1 MKLRLALVFLLVAM
15 SQSVQAEHVVGGS
28 IGIGLQD
35 FESFD
40 GENLGASDGINT
52 ELFYRYMLSEH
63 FGVEVAGYA
72 GAAGMLNTL
81 GGLLFDVQDMRYTG
95 IRGAIYSQVYVSQAN
110 KLFAKVGTS
119 QSHLKYKV
127 TNIWNQEPSRE
138 VSSRGSDMFV
148 AVGWGMDFKS
158 GIGVTAEY
166 QYLPIQEMT
175 VQNVSL
181 GINYRF

>member
-1 MKLRLALVFLLVAM
+1 MKLRLALVVMVMVTSLTVR
-15 SQSVQAEHVVGGS
+15 AEHIVGGT

-40 GENLGASDGINT
+40 GEELGVSDGINT
-52 ELFYRYMLSEH
+52 ELFYRYMLSEY
-63 FGVEVAGYA
+63 FGIEAATYA
-72 GAAGMLNTL
+72 GTGGVLNTL
-81 GGLLFDVQDMRYTG
+81 GGVLFDVQDMRYTG
-95 IRGAIYSQVYVSQAN
+95 VRGSVYSQVYLSQAN
-110 KLFAKVGTS
+110 KLFAKVGVG

-138 VSSRGSDMFV
+138 VSSHGSDMFV

-175 VQNVSL
+175 VNNISI

>member
-1 MKLRLALVFLLVAM
+1 MQLRFMFAAM
-15 SQSVQAEHVVGGS
+15 MAMVCLPTQAEHVVGGT
-28 IGIGLQD
+28 IGLGLQE

-40 GENLGASDGINT
+40 GEDLGVSDGINT

-63 FGVEVAGYA
+63 LGLEVATYA
-72 GAAGMLNTL
+72 GTGGILNTL
-81 GGLLFDVQDMRYTG
+81 TGVLFDVKDMRYTG
-95 IRGAIYSQVYVSQAN
+95 VRGSVYGQMHVSASN
-110 KLFAKVGTS
+110 KLFAKVGMG

-127 TNIWNQEPSRE
+127 TNIWNQQPARD
-138 VSSRGSDMFV
+138 VSSHGSDLFV

-158 GIGVTAEY
+158 GLGVTAEY

-175 VQNVSL
+175 VNNISI